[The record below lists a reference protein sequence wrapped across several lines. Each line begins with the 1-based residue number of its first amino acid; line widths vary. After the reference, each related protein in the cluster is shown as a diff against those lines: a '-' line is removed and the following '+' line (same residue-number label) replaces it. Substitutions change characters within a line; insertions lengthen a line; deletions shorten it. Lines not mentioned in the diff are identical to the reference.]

1 MLSTIKKK
9 INDIKLRN
17 KLLISFIF
25 VVFIPVFIVG
35 GFLTNELRQFALK
48 DAKKQASANMERVK
62 ERTLEVMN
70 VPLYISNNILF
81 DQRLKQIVNTE
92 YESIYEVVSSYR
104 EYNTFQNYRNIY
116 NKEIVNIRF
125 YMENSTLLNDWEIIP
140 VDQQVQNSFWYTT
153 VKEGKG
159 LTSWLYLEDET
170 NNDHKYLSLVRRVD
184 FLEFDTN
191 GVLVININTKALN
204 LILSQESQPTM
215 LVDDQNNIISTNQ
228 PDYLGKKLNTMISS
242 KNILDGQ
249 TGIFQGNSEGEP
261 THIFVEAIPLE
272 NSLNKV
278 RIVSIIADEDIVGNA
293 NRFRRMGVIVAAV
306 SVCVALLL
314 IYYISKLLSN
324 RLIKLS
330 EQINLVGKGNFNTR
344 ILIDGED
351 EIGQLSKQ
359 LELMVNN
366 TRKLL
371 NEVYE
376 SNRQKTL
383 LERKQNEIKFKMMAS
398 QINPHFLFNAL
409 ESIRMKAHINGE
421 KEISQVVKLLGKLMR
436 NSIEVGTGNVKLN
449 SEMEVVRS
457 YLEIQKFR
465 HGDRLNY
472 QLTIDT
478 LSKNIPIPPLIIQPL
493 VENAVI
499 HGLENNECGGEVCV
513 NTKMIEEGLLVDV
526 TDNGIGISEEKQKA
540 INILL
545 NEQEEKEGIRI
556 GLRNVHQRLQLR
568 YGKITGLTIDSKEGI
583 GTKIS
588 FIIPIEE
595 EL

>member
-1 MLSTIKKK
+1 MWKILSTIMKK

-81 DQRLKQIVNTE
+81 DQRLKQIVNTK

-104 EYNTFQNYRNIY
+104 DYNTFQSYRNLY

-140 VDQQVQNSFWYTT
+140 VDQQIQYSFWYTIA
-153 VKEGKG
+153 KDGKG

-184 FLEFDTN
+184 FLEYDTS
-191 GVLVININTKALN
+191 GVLVINVNTKAFN

-228 PDYLGKKLNTMISS
+228 PGYLGKKLNTIINS
-242 KNILDGQ
+242 KKILAGQ
-249 TGIFQGNSEGEP
+249 TGIFQGNSEGQP
-261 THIFVEAIPLE
+261 THIFVETIPLE

-278 RIVSIIADEDIVGNA
+278 RIVSIITDEDIVGNA
-293 NRFRRMGVIVAAV
+293 NRFRRMGVIVAAI

-330 EQINLVGKGNFNTR
+330 EQISLVGKGNFNTR

-409 ESIRMKAHINGE
+409 ESIRMKAHISGE
-421 KEISQVVKLLGKLMR
+421 REIAQVVKLLGKLMR
-436 NSIEVGTGNVKLN
+436 NSIEVGTGKVKLN
-449 SEMEVVRS
+449 SEMEVVHS

-472 QLTIDT
+472 EITIDP

-499 HGLENNECGGEVCV
+499 HGLENKESGGEVSV
-513 NTKMIEEGLLVDV
+513 HTKMKEEGLHVVV
-526 TDNGIGISEEKQKA
+526 TDNGIGISEEKQEA
-540 INILL
+540 ICKLL

-556 GLRNVHQRLQLR
+556 GLRNVHQRLQLT
-568 YGKITGLTIDSKEGI
+568 YGNITGLAIDSKEGI

-588 FIIPIEE
+588 FIIPI
-595 EL
+595 

>member
-1 MLSTIKKK
+1 VWKILSTIKKK
-9 INDIKLRN
+9 FNDIKLRN

-35 GFLTNELRQFALK
+35 GFLTNELRQFALE
-48 DAKKQASANMERVK
+48 DANKQASANMERVK

-81 DQRLKQIVNTE
+81 DQRLKQIVNTK

-104 EYNTFQNYRNIY
+104 EYNTFQSYRNLY

-140 VDQQVQNSFWYTT
+140 VDQQIQNSFWYTT
-153 VKEGKG
+153 AKEGKG

-184 FLEFDTN
+184 FLEYDTS
-191 GVLVININTKALN
+191 GVLVINVNTKAFN

-228 PDYLGKKLNTMISS
+228 PGYLGKKLNTIINS
-242 KNILDGQ
+242 KKILAGQ
-249 TGIFQGNSEGEP
+249 TGIFHGKSEGQP
-261 THIFVEAIPLE
+261 THIFIESIPLK

-278 RIVSIIADEDIVGNA
+278 RIVSIITDEDIVGNA
-293 NRFRRMGVIVAAV
+293 NRFRRMGVIVAAI

-421 KEISQVVKLLGKLMR
+421 REISQVVKLLGKLMR
-436 NSIEVGTGNVKLN
+436 NSIEVGTGKVKLN
-449 SEMEVVRS
+449 SEMEVVHS

-472 QLTIDT
+472 EITIDP
-478 LSKNIPIPPLIIQPL
+478 LSKSIPIPPLIIQPL

-499 HGLENNECGGEVCV
+499 HGLENKESGGKVSV
-513 NTKMIEEGLLVDV
+513 HTKLKEEGLLVVV
-526 TDNGIGISEEKQKA
+526 TDNGIGISVEKQEA
-540 INILL
+540 ICKLL

-556 GLRNVHQRLQLR
+556 GLRNVHQRLQLT

-588 FIIPIEE
+588 FIIPT
-595 EL
+595 